1 MTHTIYLS
9 LGSNLAD
16 RAANLQAA
24 RSHLPPQVGLIEAS
38 PIYETEPWGYT
49 DQPLFLNQALKAVT
63 SLTPGQLLIYLKSIE
78 KALGRLPS
86 FHLGPRLIDLDIL
99 FFDDLVMHEQ
109 GLTIPHPYLHERPFV
124 LVPLADVAPDFVHP
138 VFHLTIKDFLS
149 KLDTRGIRIYDPAHS

>member
-49 DQPLFLNQALKAVT
+49 DQPLFLNQALKAET

>member
-16 RAANLQAA
+16 RAANLQSAQD
-24 RSHLPPQVGLIEAS
+24 HLPPQVGLIEAS

>member
-16 RAANLQAA
+16 RAGNLQSAQD
-24 RSHLPPQVGLIEAS
+24 HLPPQVGLIEAS

-49 DQPLFLNQALKAVT
+49 DQPLFLNQVLKAET

-124 LVPLADVAPDFVHP
+124 LVPLADVAPDLIHP